1 MRRKPPCLLLE
12 TRVKP
17 DQTMP
22 DPVQKVSVILCVII
36 FSLGCINLTDSSP
49 VYEKRASRSFD
60 SEKLESIET
69 VITQARSEKRLPGG
83 VLWLEHGENHFTKAY
98 GKASTTPIHSLL
110 QIDTIYD
117 AASLTKVVATTPAIM
132 LLHQRK
138 QLDINDPVKKHIQ
151 EFDGEGREKVTIKHL
166 LTHTSG
172 LRPDISVKG
181 WEGHTECI
189 AKCVAEKLRAKPGE
203 KFIYSDIN
211 FQLLDEILRRTTN
224 QRLDI
229 FCEREIFGPL
239 KMVDTGYNPPATK
252 LARVAP
258 TTVIDGEVLQGI
270 VHDPRA
276 RKTEGVAGH
285 AGLFTTAP
293 DLARYA
299 RMLLQKGKLDGVR
312 LFDTATVELMTSVQ
326 TPPILT
332 ARRGLGWDIDTGY
345 SSPRGNIFPLGS
357 YGHSGFTG
365 TSMWIDPF
373 SQSFVIFLCNRVHP
387 TEKGPSVI
395 PLRRTIGTLAAE
407 AITDFDFKN
416 VPGALAPLKKD

>member
-1 MRRKPPCLLLE
+1 
-12 TRVKP
+12 
-17 DQTMP
+17 MP
-22 DPVQKVSVILCVII
+22 ILVQKIALTFFLTII
-36 FSLGCINLTDSSP
+36 SIGCINLADTSP
-49 VYEKRASRSFD
+49 VVEKQTPHPFGLR
-60 SEKLESIET
+60 KLEAIEIA
-69 VITQARSEKRLPGG
+69 ITEARKENRLPGG
-83 VLWLEHGENHFTKAY
+83 VLWIEHSDNKFTKAY
-98 GKASTTPIHSLL
+98 GKASTTPIHSLA

-117 AASLTKVVATTPAIM
+117 AASLTKVVATTPAVM
-132 LLHQRK
+132 LLHQRRK
-138 QLDINDPVKKHIQ
+138 LSVNDPVKKYIQ
-151 EFDGEGREKVTIKHL
+151 EFTGEGRDLITIGHL

-181 WEGHTECI
+181 WNGHAECI
-189 AKCVAEKLRAKPGE
+189 AKCVKEVPRSKPNE

-211 FQLLDEILRRTTN
+211 FQLLDEIIRRVTK
-224 QRLDI
+224 QRLDV
-229 FCEREIFGPL
+229 FCEKEIFGPL
-239 KMVDTGYNPPATK
+239 KMLDTGYNPPAAK

-258 TTVIDGEVLQGI
+258 TTVIDGNVLQGV

-312 LFDTATVELMTSVQ
+312 LFNPATVELMTSVQ
-326 TPPILT
+326 TPPDLT

-345 SSPRGNIFPLGS
+345 SSPRGNVFPLGS

-365 TSMWIDPF
+365 TSLWIDPF
-373 SQSFVIFLCNRVHP
+373 SKTFVIFLCNRIHP
-387 TEKGPSVI
+387 TERGPSVV

-407 AITDFDFKN
+407 AIRDFDFKN
-416 VPGALAPLKKD
+416 VPGALPPLKKD

>member
-1 MRRKPPCLLLE
+1 
-12 TRVKP
+12 
-17 DQTMP
+17 MP
-22 DPVQKVSVILCVII
+22 NTVQKVSFTLFVTI
-36 FSLGCINLTDSSP
+36 FSIGCINLTDSSP
-49 VYEKRASRSFD
+49 VIEKQASPSFD
-60 SEKLESIET
+60 SGKLESIEAA
-69 VITQARSEKRLPGG
+69 ITQARSEKRLPGG
-83 VLWLEHGENHFTKAY
+83 VLWIEHGANHFSKAY
-98 GKASTTPIHSLL
+98 GKASSTPIHSLI

-117 AASLTKVVATTPAIM
+117 AASLTKVVATTPAVM
-132 LLHQRK
+132 LLHQRGK
-138 QLDINDPVKKHIQ
+138 LSVNDPVKKYIQ
-151 EFDGEGREKVTIKHL
+151 EFTGEGREEVTIRHL

-172 LRPDISVKG
+172 LRPDISING
-181 WEGHTECI
+181 WEGHPECI
-189 AKCVAEKLRAKPGE
+189 AKCVSEKLRSKPGE

-211 FQLLDEILRRTTN
+211 FQLLDEIVRRVTK
-224 QRLDI
+224 QKLDS
-229 FCEREIFGPL
+229 FCEQEIFGPL

-258 TTVIDGEVLQGI
+258 TTVIDGEVLQGV

-299 RMLLQKGKLDGVR
+299 RMLLQKGELDGVR
-312 LFDTATVELMTSVQ
+312 LFESATVELMTSVQ
-326 TPPILT
+326 TPPKLT

-345 SSPRGNIFPLGS
+345 SSPRGNVFPLGS

-365 TSMWIDPF
+365 TSLWIDPF
-373 SQSFVIFLCNRVHP
+373 SQTFVIFLCNRVHP
-387 TEKGPSVI
+387 TERGPSVI

-416 VPGALAPLKKD
+416 VPGALPALKKD